1 MPAFHLL
8 PLPALHAD
16 GVLWV
21 GLALVLAT
29 LMGESVFRFLR
40 WPRLIGY
47 TAAGLVIAAGG
58 GGLQALALQPSARA
72 IVDAALAVL
81 LFEIGHRV
89 NLRWL
94 RANPWLVFISL
105 GEWLLT
111 LVAMWVVLGLL
122 GLGGL
127 HGLATAAALACTAP
141 AVALRLSGEFNAR
154 GQVTERLLLISA
166 LGTILSILAVGVLT
180 GWLGAQASVQ
190 WWNALLLQGYAI
202 GGAVLAAALLAW
214 AVNWVERH
222 FDFADEGA
230 ALLLVG
236 LILLVLSITRMLHWS
251 TLLTPLLAGLL
262 LRARSQRPRVWP
274 RHFGTAGG
282 VLVVL
287 LFLILGLS
295 LNWAALASGMAMG
308 LALAGVRAL
317 AKLAVPLALGK
328 PSGLSWRQSAAL
340 GLALNP
346 AAGVSFVLLLDLAQA
361 VPQFPHALIA
371 AAFAAIVVLELAGT
385 LLARWALGR
394 SGDIAAVR
402 KKPQGSA

>member
-1 MPAFHLL
+1 MPDFHAL
-8 PLPALHAD
+8 PEISLHAD

-58 GGLQALALQPSARA
+58 GGLQAMALQPGARA

-94 RANPWLVFISL
+94 LTNRWLMFISL
-105 GEWLLT
+105 GEWT
-111 LVAMWVVLGLL
+111 LALGAMWALLGVL

-141 AVALRLSGEFNAR
+141 AVALRLSGEFSAK
-154 GQVTERLLLISA
+154 GQVTERLLLVSA
-166 LGTILSILAVGVLT
+166 LGTILSILAVGILT
-180 GWLGAQASVQ
+180 GWLGAQTSVH
-190 WWNALLLQGYAI
+190 WSNALLHQAYAI
-202 GGAVLAAALLAW
+202 GGAVVAAGMLAW
-214 AVNWVERH
+214 AVHWVERH

-236 LILLVLSITRMLHWS
+236 LILLVLSITRMMQWS
-251 TLLTPLLAGLL
+251 TLLTPVLAGLL

-295 LNWAALASGMAMG
+295 LNWAALASGMVVG
-308 LALAGVRAL
+308 LLLAAVRAL
-317 AKLAVPLALGK
+317 PKLAVPVIFGR

-346 AAGVSFVLLLDLAQA
+346 AAGVSFVLLLNLAQA
-361 VPQFPHALIA
+361 VPDFPHALIA
-371 AAFAAIVVLELAGT
+371 SAFAAIVVLELGGT

-402 KKPQGSA
+402 KAP

>member
-1 MPAFHLL
+1 MPAFHLM

>member
-1 MPAFHLL
+1 MPEFHAL
-8 PLPALHAD
+8 PLLSLHAD

-94 RANPWLVFISL
+94 RANPWLIFISL
-105 GEWLLT
+105 GEWALS

-154 GQVTERLLLISA
+154 GQVTERLLLVSA

-180 GWLGAQASVQ
+180 AWMGAQASVQ
-190 WWNALLLQGYAI
+190 WWNALLLQVYGI
-202 GGAVLAAALLAW
+202 GGAVLAAAVLAW

-328 PSGLSWRQSAAL
+328 PSGLSWRQSTAL
-340 GLALNP
+340 GLTLNP

-361 VPQFPHALIA
+361 VPQFPHMLIA

>member
-1 MPAFHLL
+1 MLDFHAL
-8 PLPALHAD
+8 PEISLHAD

-47 TAAGLVIAAGG
+47 TVAGLVIAAGG
-58 GGLQALALQPSARA
+58 GGLQAMALQPGARA

-94 RANPWLVFISL
+94 LTNRWLIFISL
-105 GEWLLT
+105 GEWT
-111 LVAMWVVLGLL
+111 LALGAMWALLGFV

-141 AVALRLSGEFNAR
+141 AVALRLSGEFSAK

-166 LGTILSILAVGVLT
+166 LGTILSILAEGVFT
-180 GWLGAQASVQ
+180 GWLGAQTSAHWS
-190 WWNALLLQGYAI
+190 NALLQQAYAI
-202 GGAVLAAALLAW
+202 GGAVVAAGVLAW
-214 AVNWVERH
+214 AVHWVERH

-236 LILLVLSITRMLHWS
+236 LILLVLSITRMMQWS
-251 TLLTPLLAGLL
+251 TLLTPVLAGLL

-295 LNWAALASGMAMG
+295 LNWAELASGMVVG
-308 LALAGVRAL
+308 LLLAAVRAIP
-317 AKLAVPLALGK
+317 KLAVPVALGR
-328 PSGLSWRQSAAL
+328 PSGLSWRQSTAL

-346 AAGVSFVLLLDLAQA
+346 AAGVSFVLLLNLAQA
-361 VPQFPHALIA
+361 VPDFPHALIA
-371 AAFAAIVVLELAGT
+371 SAFAAIVVLELGGT

-394 SGDIAAVR
+394 SGDIAAAR
-402 KKPQGSA
+402 KAP

>member
-1 MPAFHLL
+1 MPEFHVL
-8 PLPALHAD
+8 PLLALHAD

-58 GGLQALALQPSARA
+58 GGLQALSLQPSARA

-105 GEWLLT
+105 GEWVLS

-190 WWNALLLQGYAI
+190 WWNALLQQGYAI

-328 PSGLSWRQSAAL
+328 PSGLSWRQSTAL

-361 VPQFPHALIA
+361 VPQFPHTLIA
-371 AAFAAIVVLELAGT
+371 AAFAAIAVLELAGT

-394 SGDIAAVR
+394 SGDIASVR

>member
-1 MPAFHLL
+1 MPEFHAL
-8 PLPALHAD
+8 PLLSLHAD

-47 TAAGLVIAAGG
+47 TVAGLVIAAGG

-94 RANPWLVFISL
+94 RANPWLIFISL
-105 GEWLLT
+105 GEWALSLM
-111 LVAMWVVLGLL
+111 AMWLVLSWL

-127 HGLATAAALACTAP
+127 HGLASAAALACTAP

-154 GQVTERLLLISA
+154 GQVTERLLLVSA

-180 GWLGAQASVQ
+180 AWMGAQASVQ
-190 WWNALLLQGYAI
+190 WWNALLLQVYGI
-202 GGAVLAAALLAW
+202 GGAVLAAAVLAW

-295 LNWAALASGMAMG
+295 LNWAALASGMVMG

-328 PSGLSWRQSAAL
+328 PSGLSWRQSTAL

-361 VPQFPHALIA
+361 VPQFPHTLIA
-371 AAFAAIVVLELAGT
+371 AAFAAIAVLELAGT

>member
-1 MPAFHLL
+1 MPEFHAL
-8 PLPALHAD
+8 PLLSLHAD

-94 RANPWLVFISL
+94 RANPWLIFISL
-105 GEWLLT
+105 GEWALSLM
-111 LVAMWVVLGLL
+111 AMWLVLSWL

-154 GQVTERLLLISA
+154 GQVTERLLLVSA

-180 GWLGAQASVQ
+180 AWMGAQASVQ
-190 WWNALLLQGYAI
+190 WWNALLLQVYGI
-202 GGAVLAAALLAW
+202 GGAVLAAAVLAW

-328 PSGLSWRQSAAL
+328 PSGLSWRQSTAL

-361 VPQFPHALIA
+361 VPQFPHMLIA

>member
-94 RANPWLVFISL
+94 RANPWLIFISL
-105 GEWLLT
+105 GEWALSLM
-111 LVAMWVVLGLL
+111 AMWLVLSWL

-154 GQVTERLLLISA
+154 GQVTERLLLVSA

-180 GWLGAQASVQ
+180 AWMGAQASVQ
-190 WWNALLLQGYAI
+190 WWNALLLQVYGI
-202 GGAVLAAALLAW
+202 GGAVLAAAVLAW

>member
-1 MPAFHLL
+1 MPEFHAL
-8 PLPALHAD
+8 PLLSLHAD

-94 RANPWLVFISL
+94 RANPWLIFISL
-105 GEWLLT
+105 GEWALSLM
-111 LVAMWVVLGLL
+111 AMWLVLSWL

-127 HGLATAAALACTAP
+127 HGLASAAALACTAP

-154 GQVTERLLLISA
+154 GQVTERLLLVSA

-180 GWLGAQASVQ
+180 AWMGAQASVQ
-190 WWNALLLQGYAI
+190 WWNALLLQVYGI
-202 GGAVLAAALLAW
+202 GGAVLAAAVLAW

-328 PSGLSWRQSAAL
+328 PSGLSWRQSTAL

-361 VPQFPHALIA
+361 VPQFPHMLIA

>member
-1 MPAFHLL
+1 MPEFHAL
-8 PLPALHAD
+8 PLLSLHAD

-94 RANPWLVFISL
+94 RANPWLIFISL
-105 GEWLLT
+105 GEWALSLM
-111 LVAMWVVLGLL
+111 AMWLVLSWL

-154 GQVTERLLLISA
+154 GQVTERLLLVSA

-180 GWLGAQASVQ
+180 AWMGAQASVQ
-190 WWNALLLQGYAI
+190 WWNALLLQVYGI
-202 GGAVLAAALLAW
+202 GGAVLAAAVLAW

-295 LNWAALASGMAMG
+295 LNWAALASGMVMG

-328 PSGLSWRQSAAL
+328 PSGLSWRQSTAL

-361 VPQFPHALIA
+361 VPQFPHMLIA